1 MPWQIR
7 QIFRKFNVIEYK
19 SPEDGL
25 SIDDF
30 YKTIGYAMLYKGLG
44 ETVNAVPA
52 DELTVSLFRHRK
64 PRGLFRYLSEEAG
77 VKVERRYPGIY
88 AVSGYHI
95 PVQIVVTK
103 ELAKEEQSVLRLLT
117 YRADEGETVRF
128 LRSME
133 HLTDPGDRNNARA
146 ALEVIAAANLKLFK
160 QLRREANMERVMRM
174 VFGDEYDMNMERQ
187 WNEGLEQGRRET
199 RQEYEAVLADKD
211 RSLADKDRALAEM
224 AQELQELKAR
234 YGLV

>member
-64 PRGLFRYLSEEAG
+64 PRGLFRYLSEEPG
-77 VKVERRYPGIY
+77 VKVDQRYPGVY

-103 ELAKEEQSVLRLLT
+103 ELAEEEQSALRL
-117 YRADEGETVRF
+117 
-128 LRSME
+128 S
-133 HLTDPGDRNNARA
+133 
-146 ALEVIAAANLKLFK
+146 
-160 QLRREANMERVMRM
+160 
-174 VFGDEYDMNMERQ
+174 
-187 WNEGLEQGRRET
+187 
-199 RQEYEAVLADKD
+199 
-211 RSLADKDRALAEM
+211 
-224 AQELQELKAR
+224 
-234 YGLV
+234 